1 MSKQTKIIYTCP
13 MHPDVVQ
20 NEKCSCPQC
29 HMALEKKKVD
39 SVGSG
44 HSKHDK
50 HAGHNPNMF
59 RTKFWLSLL
68 FTVPVLYFS
77 ETVQELLH
85 FTAVS
90 FTGSTYMP
98 AIFGVIIFFY
108 GGLVFL
114 RSGHAEVSNRQ
125 PGMMTLISLAI
136 SVAFIYSSLITLKI
150 VNGMSFWWELA
161 SLVTIMLLGHWLEMA
176 SISNAQSALAELSK
190 LLPDEAE
197 LVDEDLTK
205 IVRVSELKVGDKI
218 LIRPGAK
225 IPIDAQVMRGE
236 SKVDESMLTGE
247 SNTVE
252 KTVGDQI
259 VGGTINRSGS
269 LTARVTKIGDDTALS
284 GIMKMVQDAQ
294 ASKSRTQL
302 LADSAAKYLFYYAIA
317 SATITM
323 LIWIFFTD
331 ANTNYILQRVVAV
344 LIIACPHALGLAI
357 PLVTAISTS
366 KAAKAGLLI
375 RQRAALESARKID
388 IVLFDKTGTL
398 TKGEQGV
405 VGIVAE
411 NEKQLLAVAAGIEAG
426 SEHPIAQAI
435 VEAALQKGIKPQEV
449 TDFSALEG
457 RGVTAKLSCKTY
469 FIGGPQLL
477 RQKSITLSKKYKT
490 ASETAHNDGQSI
502 IYVLEGETVL
512 GAMTIADVIREES
525 KQAVSELQEAGIRV
539 AMLTGDSKGV
549 AQWVSK
555 ELALD
560 EFYAEVLPGNK
571 SDVVKKLQRDG
582 SIVAMVGDGV
592 NDAPALTQA
601 NIGIAIGA
609 GTDVAIESAGIILAG
624 SDPRGVLKIINLSKK
639 TYSKMVQNLVWA
651 TGYNLLAVPLAGGA
665 LAFSGFVL
673 SPAVGALLMSLST
686 IIVAANAQL
695 LRKVEL

>member
-20 NEKCSCPQC
+20 NEKGSCPQC

-39 SVGSG
+39 SAGSG
-44 HSKHDK
+44 HNEHDK

-98 AIFGVIIFFY
+98 AIFGFIIFFY

-218 LIRPGAK
+218 LIRPGSK
-225 IPIDAQVMRGE
+225 IPIDAQVVKGE

-294 ASKSRTQL
+294 VSKSRTKL
-302 LADSAAKYLFYYAIA
+302 LADSTAKYLFYYAIA

-411 NEKQLLAVAAGIEAG
+411 NETQLLKVAASIEAG

-435 VEAALQKGIKPQEV
+435 VEAAQQKGIKPQEV

-624 SDPRGVLKIINLSKK
+624 SDPRGVLKIIKLSNK
-639 TYSKMVQNLVWA
+639 TYSIMVQNLVWA